1 MTKPHKRKK
10 FLVTG
15 AEGFIGSHLVERLL
29 KLNYEVNALVLYNSF
44 SDEGWLSEISAEFKK
59 KLFVFFGDVRDCA
72 TVDAAMEGCDAVIHL
87 ASLITIPYSYKA
99 PISYF
104 ETNVIGTV
112 NVLTSA
118 RKYDIKRIV
127 HTSTSEV
134 YGSAQK
140 IPICE
145 DHPLVGQ
152 SPYAASKIGADQAAY
167 SFFASFEVP
176 VVVARPFNTFG
187 PRQSGRAIIPTIMS
201 QILAGRTELNLGDTT
216 TTRDFNYITDTVNG
230 LIMLAESDVG
240 SGEVYNIGSGFEIT
254 ITDLCEIIAGIAAR
268 EIAILNDEGRRRPPK
283 SEVNRLCADNSKIA
297 NEIGWRPNFS
307 GKEGLVRGLRST
319 FEWLANREDLVA
331 IYSEQYR
338 F

>member
-1 MTKPHKRKK
+1 MTTPNKRKK

-44 SDEGWLSEISAEFKK
+44 SNEGWLSEISVELRE
-59 KLFVFFGDVRDCA
+59 KLFIFFGDVRDFA
-72 TVDAAMEGCDAVIHL
+72 TVDAAMKGCDAAIHL

-99 PISYF
+99 PTSYF

-112 NVLTSA
+112 NVLSSA
-118 RKYDIKRIV
+118 KRYGVRRVV

-134 YGSAQK
+134 YGSAQQ
-140 IPICE
+140 IPISE
-145 DHPLVGQ
+145 SHQLVGQ
-152 SPYAASKIGADQAAY
+152 SPYSASKIGADQAAY
-167 SFFASFEVP
+167 SFFTSFELP
-176 VVVARPFNTFG
+176 VVIARPFNTFG

-216 TTRDFNYITDTVNG
+216 TTRDFNYVTDTVNG
-230 LIMLAESDVG
+230 LIMLAESNVG

-254 ITDLCEIIAGIAAR
+254 IADLCEIIAGIAVR
-268 EIAILNDEGRRRPPK
+268 EIAILNDEGRKRPPK
-283 SEVNRLCADNSKIA
+283 SEVTRLCADNSKIA
-297 NEIGWRPNFS
+297 NDIGWRPNFS

-331 IYSEQYR
+331 KYSEQYR

>member
-1 MTKPHKRKK
+1 MTRPNKRKK

-29 KLNYEVNALVLYNSF
+29 RLNYEVNALVLYNSF
-44 SDEGWLSEISAEFKK
+44 SDEGWLSDISVEFRE
-59 KLFVFFGDVRDCA
+59 KLFVFFGDVRDVT

-99 PISYF
+99 PTSYF

-112 NVLTSA
+112 NVLSSA
-118 RKYDIKRIV
+118 KRYGVHRIV

-145 DHPLVGQ
+145 SHQLVGQ
-152 SPYAASKIGADQAAY
+152 SPYSASKIGADQAAY
-167 SFFASFEVP
+167 SFFTSFELP
-176 VVVARPFNTFG
+176 VVIARPFNTFG

-201 QILAGRTELNLGDTT
+201 QILAGRTELHLGDTT
-216 TTRDFNYITDTVNG
+216 TTRDFNYVTDTVNG
-230 LIMLAESDVG
+230 LIMLAESNVG

-254 ITDLCEIIAGIAAR
+254 IADLCKIIAGVAVR

-297 NEIGWRPNFS
+297 NDIGWKPNFS
-307 GKEGLVRGLRST
+307 GKEGLVLGLRST
-319 FEWLANREDLVA
+319 FEWLANREDLVTK
-331 IYSEQYR
+331 YSEQYR

>member
-1 MTKPHKRKK
+1 MKVALMTKPNKRKK

-44 SDEGWLSEISAEFKK
+44 SDEGWLSEISAEFRE
-59 KLFVFFGDVRDCA
+59 KLFIFFGDVRDFA
-72 TVDAAMEGCDAVIHL
+72 TVDAAMKGCDAVIHL

-99 PISYF
+99 PTSYF

-176 VVVARPFNTFG
+176 VVIARPFNTYG
-187 PRQSGRAIIPTIMS
+187 PRQSARAIIPTIMS
-201 QILAGRTELNLGDTT
+201 QILVGSTSLRLGETA
-216 TTRDFNYITDTVNG
+216 TTRDFNYVDDTVRG

-240 SGEVYNIGSGFEIT
+240 SGEVYNIGSGYEIT
-254 ITDLCEIIAGIAAR
+254 IEALCKAIGQISDR
-268 EIAILNDEGRRRPPK
+268 EINIETDKNRKRPVK
-283 SEVNRLCADNSKIA
+283 SEVSRLCANSDKITRA
-297 NEIGWRPNFS
+297 IGWEPDFVGRD
-307 GKEGLVRGLRST
+307 GLAKGLRKT
-319 FEWLANREDLVA
+319 FEWLSDRKT
-331 IYSEQYR
+331 S
-338 F
+338 

>member
-1 MTKPHKRKK
+1 MTKPNKRKK
-10 FLVTG
+10 ILVTG

-29 KLNYEVNALVLYNSF
+29 RLNYEVNALVLYNSF
-44 SDEGWLSEISAEFKK
+44 SDEGWLSDISVDFKE
-59 KLFVFFGDVRDCA
+59 KLFIFFGDIRDVT

-99 PISYF
+99 PTSYF

-112 NVLTSA
+112 NVLSSA
-118 RKYDIKRIV
+118 KRNAVRRFV

-134 YGSAQK
+134 YGSAQQ
-140 IPICE
+140 IPIRE
-145 DHPLVGQ
+145 SHPLVGQ
-152 SPYAASKIGADQAAY
+152 SPYSASKIGADQAAY
-167 SFFASFEVP
+167 SFFTSFELPIVI
-176 VVVARPFNTFG
+176 ARPFNTFG

-201 QILAGRTELNLGDTT
+201 QILAGRTELDLGDTT
-216 TTRDFNYITDTVNG
+216 TTRDFNYVTDTVNG

-240 SGEVYNIGSGFEIT
+240 SGEIYNIGSGFEIT
-254 ITDLCEIIAGIAAR
+254 IADLCEIIAGIAVR
-268 EIAILNDEGRRRPPK
+268 EITILNDEGRRRPPK

-297 NEIGWRPNFS
+297 NDIGWRPNFL

-331 IYSEQYR
+331 KYSEQYR